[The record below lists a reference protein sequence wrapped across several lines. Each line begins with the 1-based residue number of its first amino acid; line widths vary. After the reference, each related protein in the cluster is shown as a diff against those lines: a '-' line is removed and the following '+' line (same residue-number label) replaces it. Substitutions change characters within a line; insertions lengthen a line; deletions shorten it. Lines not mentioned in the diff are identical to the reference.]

1 MTYALTALAFFAAL
15 LVIGVA
21 AFVMVI
27 VLAGPHSDM
36 LPQSLQ
42 VMAAIAG
49 WLAVL
54 VLPVLV
60 ARGVWKRVKS
70 RRVAEQHVPADAY
83 AARAS
88 LRSYS
93 DGPGVSAAE
102 PERSAQLSVSC

>member
-1 MTYALTALAFFAAL
+1 VTVLLRDALTALALFAAL
-15 LVIGVA
+15 LGIGVA

-36 LPQSLQ
+36 LPPSLQ

-60 ARGVWKRVKS
+60 ARGVGKCVKS
-70 RRVAEQHVPADAY
+70 RRVASPQVPAALTP
-83 AARAS
+83 R
-88 LRSYS
+88 L
-93 DGPGVSAAE
+93 
-102 PERSAQLSVSC
+102 